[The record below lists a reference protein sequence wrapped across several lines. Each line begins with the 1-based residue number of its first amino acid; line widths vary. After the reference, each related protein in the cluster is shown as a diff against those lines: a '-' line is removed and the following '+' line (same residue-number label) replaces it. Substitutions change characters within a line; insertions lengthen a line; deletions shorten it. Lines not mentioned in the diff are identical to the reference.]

1 MKFNKKCGPF
11 FCLTNGTTCGIIN
24 KSSGRAL
31 PDDTTKKDFEKS
43 FKKGLTRSS
52 KSGIIN
58 KLSQGAGSTGWTAAA
73 S

>member
-1 MKFNKKCGPF
+1 MGMR
-11 FCLTNGTTCGIIN
+11 CGIMI
-24 KSSGRAL
+24 KLSQHGGIPIAA
-31 PDDTTKKDFEKS
+31 PAGHEKDFEKS
-43 FKKGLTRSS
+43 FEKGLTRSS